1 MSGVEID
8 RGVIELFNSMKRRG
22 EAKFATLRIE
32 DKKIIVVD
40 HQADKLSTTTRDEDR
55 LSFDDLCSHLP
66 SNEPRYGLYDFSF
79 RMNKEARDA
88 RKLAFI
94 FWCPDGSGVGNKMIY
109 AASKES
115 LKRALVG
122 LSLEFQVNDCGDLD
136 YDRMADQV
144 ERKA

>member
-55 LSFDDLCSHLP
+55 LSFDDLCAHLP
-66 SNEPRYGLYDFSF
+66 SNEP
-79 RMNKEARDA
+79 
-88 RKLAFI
+88 
-94 FWCPDGSGVGNKMIY
+94 Y
-109 AASKES
+109 AI
-115 LKRALVG
+115 RN
-122 LSLEFQVNDCGDLD
+122 LSIS
-136 YDRMADQV
+136 
-144 ERKA
+144 